1 MSQDFCTAICILLG
15 NFKIPTILTMKN
27 GKSGKTKMILFSPDI
42 ADFKTVYKYE
52 NQTKILTFE
61 TFYT

>member
-1 MSQDFCTAICILLG
+1 
-15 NFKIPTILTMKN
+15 MKN
-27 GKSGKTKMILFSPDI
+27 GKSDKTKMILFYPDI